1 MIKINYKT
9 DNTYGNTM
17 YEFINKDKIMKWFT
31 DRSGDLY
38 WALFTKNIDPD
49 GEYEFTIG
57 IQNYKLY
64 RLIENLYND
73 FKNGEIF
80 YQTQIDSELKYN
92 AATLNK
98 HQTVRDLVRQIYN
111 TNTNQITWYSDED
124 HKSKANS
131 VRIIKGDNR
140 FIIKFND
147 VIHGKL
153 IRVCF
158 NKNRSYYGPCS
169 LPFIRA
175 YEEMSK
181 IKDNY
186 ETSFEEYFNYVKPT
200 LEKNPTDLKI
210 YTKKSE

>member
-17 YEFINKDKIMKWFT
+17 YEFINKDKVMKWFT

-38 WALFTKNIDPD
+38 WALFTKNINQD
-49 GEYEFTIG
+49 GIYEFNIG

-64 RLIENLYND
+64 KLIDNLYND
-73 FKNGEIF
+73 FKNGEMF

-98 HQTVRDLVRQIYN
+98 HQAVRDLVRQIYN
-111 TNTNQITWYSDED
+111 TNTNEITWYSDENN
-124 HKSKANS
+124 KSKTNS
-131 VRIIKGDNR
+131 VKIIKADNR
-140 FIIKFND
+140 FVIRFSD

-153 IRVCF
+153 VRVCF

-175 YEEMSK
+175 YEEIHK

-186 ETSFEEYFNYVKPT
+186 ETSFDEYFNYVKPS
-200 LEKNPTDLKI
+200 LENKQVDLKT
-210 YTKKSE
+210 YTKKSD